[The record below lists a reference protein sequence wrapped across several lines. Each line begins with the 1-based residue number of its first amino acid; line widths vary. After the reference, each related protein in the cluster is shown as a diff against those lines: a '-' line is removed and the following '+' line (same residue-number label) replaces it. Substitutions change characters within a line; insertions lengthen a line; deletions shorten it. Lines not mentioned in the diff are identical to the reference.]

1 MKYKLVAN
9 DSGILIMA
17 EPMTTALIVG
27 LAAQKFAE
35 GAAGKAAEKLV
46 ERLWE
51 SIVARF
57 KGKKKTAEN
66 LAAIEAAKGD
76 APAAIA
82 AVTTVLDG
90 EFVEDE
96 DFQKALVAIVEE
108 IRSVEP
114 ERVQKMLVGIKTT
127 KGIKGKD
134 LKQTSTGAADQAMLT
149 DVEAESLE
157 FENLTQEQ

>member
-1 MKYKLVAN
+1 M
-9 DSGILIMA
+9 MA
-17 EPMTTALIVG
+17 EPITTALIVG

-51 SIVARF
+51 TITDRF
-57 KGKKKTAEN
+57 KGRKKTAEN
-66 LAAIEAAKGD
+66 LAAIAAAKGD

-82 AVTTVLDG
+82 AVETVLEG

-96 DFQKALVAIVEE
+96 DFQQALVKIVEE

-114 ERVQKMLVGIKTT
+114 ARINEMLVGIRTT

-134 LKQTSTGAADQAMLT
+134 ASQKGGTVNRMLV
-149 DVEAESLE
+149 DVEAESIE